1 MNTVSRAGLPRS
13 SAASI
18 NARGLHPYPTHA
30 EVPAKASADEMRG
43 MADSITTRIPIA
55 WRRHV
60 CLLIGSGVLA
70 AAQIGKAIISISIIR
85 DDMMLSPA
93 FAGLIVAAFATLG
106 AFFGLGAG
114 IAVLRLDDRRSLSL
128 GMAVITIGS
137 LLGTVAPN
145 EGVLLAA
152 RVFEGAGFLAVV
164 LAIPSI
170 LARIVPSTERKFV
183 MAVWSAYMP
192 AGIML
197 MMLFGPLLPMIG
209 WRNLWVATAVLTGG
223 CCLVLAISAP
233 RLPKAPPA
241 ESTATFSNDIIR
253 IFCDP
258 TCLMLAFAFFAY
270 ASLMFSL
277 AFALPSLLTSTNVAL
292 GTASVLSAVVLA
304 MSAIG
309 HVASGFLLRLGVPI
323 WASIAAAF
331 AGFAASAL
339 VIYAAA
345 LPPPAIALAAAIG
358 LGLGGLAPG
367 ALYAAAPQAAPH
379 PTVVAPTIGMLQQA
393 SNLGQFTG
401 PLALGLWVEHF
412 GWHAAPEIVAP
423 AALLGISAAFAIRKA
438 MRRPPAPEP
447 LPEAVILP
455 LRRRSKRNHG
465 YPPSPIAHIWRGHS
479 TPAPAKPD
487 IVKPSYGCSSQES
500 DRRHTREID
509 TFR

>member
-1 MNTVSRAGLPRS
+1 
-13 SAASI
+13 
-18 NARGLHPYPTHA
+18 
-30 EVPAKASADEMRG
+30 
-43 MADSITTRIPIA
+43 
-55 WRRHV
+55 
-60 CLLIGSGVLA
+60 
-70 AAQIGKAIISISIIR
+70 
-85 DDMMLSPA
+85 MMLSPA
-93 FAGLIVAAFATLG
+93 FAGLIVTAFATLG

-114 IAVLRLDDRRSLSL
+114 ITVRRLDDRRSLSL

-164 LAIPSI
+164 LTIPSI

-233 RLPKAPPA
+233 RL
-241 ESTATFSNDIIR
+241 
-253 IFCDP
+253 
-258 TCLMLAFAFFAY
+258 L
-270 ASLMFSL
+270 
-277 AFALPSLLTSTNVAL
+277 
-292 GTASVLSAVVLA
+292 
-304 MSAIG
+304 
-309 HVASGFLLRLGVPI
+309 
-323 WASIAAAF
+323 
-331 AGFAASAL
+331 
-339 VIYAAA
+339 
-345 LPPPAIALAAAIG
+345 
-358 LGLGGLAPG
+358 
-367 ALYAAAPQAAPH
+367 
-379 PTVVAPTIGMLQQA
+379 
-393 SNLGQFTG
+393 
-401 PLALGLWVEHF
+401 
-412 GWHAAPEIVAP
+412 
-423 AALLGISAAFAIRKA
+423 ISAAFAIRKA
-438 MRRPPAPEP
+438 MPRPPAPEP